1 MAREMLKTA
10 CMSDAAGNREVNL
23 KPSEVRARV
32 LDEHGQIRAI
42 LAELESLARRA
53 LDGDAHN
60 GARLRTKA
68 IELYSTL
75 DAHMSLEDA
84 LLYPA
89 ICDADAWGHMRGEQM
104 KEDHVRQRAV
114 LFQLAEFEFRGDTVA
129 LVEAVRWLATYIR
142 DDMCSEE
149 RELLN
154 PDLLRDDVISIAQN
168 SG

>member
-1 MAREMLKTA
+1 MEKLKI
-10 CMSDAAGNREVNL
+10 

-32 LDEHGQIRAI
+32 LDEHVQIRAM

-53 LDGDAHN
+53 LDGDTHG
-60 GARLRTKA
+60 GAQLRVKA
-68 IELYSTL
+68 IELYRRL

-84 LLYPA
+84 FLYPA
-89 ICDADAWGHMRGEQM
+89 ICDADAWGHVRGERM
-104 KEDHVRQRAV
+104 KEEHVRQRAA
-114 LFQLAEFEFRGDTVA
+114 LCQLAEFESRGDTAA
-129 LVEAVRWLATYIR
+129 LVGALRRLVTDIR

-154 PDLLRDDVISIAQN
+154 PDILRDDVISIAQN

>member
-1 MAREMLKTA
+1 M
-10 CMSDAAGNREVNL
+10 REVNL

-32 LDEHGQIRAI
+32 LDEHVQIRAL

-53 LDGDAHN
+53 LDGDAHG
-60 GARLRTKA
+60 GARLRATA

-89 ICDADAWGHMRGEQM
+89 ICDADAWGHVRGERM

-114 LFQLAEFEFRGDTVA
+114 LRQLAEFESCGDIVA
-129 LVEAVRWLATYIR
+129 LVETMRRLATDIR

>member
-1 MAREMLKTA
+1 MLKTP
-10 CMSDAAGNREVNL
+10 CMSDVTGMRKDL

-32 LDEHGQIRAI
+32 LDEHVQIRAI
-42 LAELESLARRA
+42 LVELESLARRA
-53 LDGDAHN
+53 LDGDTHG
-60 GARLRTKA
+60 GAQLRTKA
-68 IELYSTL
+68 VELCSTL
-75 DAHMSLEDA
+75 DAHVSLEDA

-89 ICDADAWGHMRGEQM
+89 ICDADAWGHLRGEQM

-114 LFQLAEFEFRGDTVA
+114 IRQLVDFESRGDTVA
-129 LVEAVRWLATYIR
+129 LVGAVRRLATDIR